1 MTKIISIIPLLKNI
15 TLTLAAWKLAFMKL
29 FIHTLYFF
37 ISSLIV
43 GRFIRVGDDNGS
55 LLLY

>member
-29 FIHTLYFF
+29 LIHTLYLF